1 MRSQPGNERSHFGIW
16 SAVAFE
22 YLNFFESSLSFSV
35 FFFRDWKV
43 DLLSWWTEMELNQE
57 VLLICQ
63 GLCSWLIGSSNMYMM
78 WIHESHVFKRRLETI
93 SVILAVV
100 SRQAWKIQDSKI
112 IFQAFLAT
120 SSVALLTATIIHWKF
135 ILSLIGCVSC
145 FSVNHF
151 SIPAS
156 KIIASYCSLGLRA
169 LTSFFVFP
177 YQSINADN
185 WDISLNHLQSIL
197 APNQMFSSVKRH
209 TFLPPSLA

>member
-1 MRSQPGNERSHFGIW
+1 MRSQPGKERSHFGIW

-22 YLNFFESSLSFSV
+22 YLNLWIIAFLFCFFL
-35 FFFRDWKV
+35 FREV

-78 WIHESHVFKRRLETI
+78 WIHESHVFKRRMETI

-120 SSVALLTATIIHWKF
+120 SSVGLLTATIIHWKF
-135 ILSLIGCVSC
+135 ILSLIGCISC

-151 SIPAS
+151 SILAS
-156 KIIASYCSLGLRA
+156 KILLFPRLACSD
-169 LTSFFVFP
+169 FFFCFSLP
-177 YQSINADN
+177 IN
-185 WDISLNHLQSIL
+185 
-197 APNQMFSSVKRH
+197 
-209 TFLPPSLA
+209 